1 MSAIVKPSN
10 PYPHPPSRGL
20 AIAHRPSVQQ
30 PSVSPFQVP
39 VRSRH
44 ERLELVQSN
53 APAPIQRSRASV
65 RSLPQVNQP
74 PAWVKALITIQRGST
89 VLTFTLVAAVLA
101 VYSWTVYTQHRWGEE
116 YDRLEILQR
125 DERQINAANEALKD
139 NLARQAEIGEAN
151 LVLPQVNNILF
162 LEPAPERPGNPVVPE
177 SAAPTN
183 PPVPL
188 GY

>member
-1 MSAIVKPSN
+1 
-10 PYPHPPSRGL
+10 
-20 AIAHRPSVQQ
+20 
-30 PSVSPFQVP
+30 
-39 VRSRH
+39 
-44 ERLELVQSN
+44 
-53 APAPIQRSRASV
+53 
-65 RSLPQVNQP
+65 
-74 PAWVKALITIQRGST
+74 VKALITIQRGST